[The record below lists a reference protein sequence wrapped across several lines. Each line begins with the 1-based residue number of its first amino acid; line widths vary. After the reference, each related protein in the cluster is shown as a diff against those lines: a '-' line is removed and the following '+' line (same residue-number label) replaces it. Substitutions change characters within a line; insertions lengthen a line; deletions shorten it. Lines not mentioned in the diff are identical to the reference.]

1 MRPDVQANGRLEY
14 CAAMSRMYALR
25 VLYFAMAILLLT
37 AHASAIAAS
46 PIRQL
51 TSSTA
56 TNVRPAW
63 SPDGKSIAFQSNR
76 DGPYH
81 IYVMNT
87 DGSNLRQLT
96 SGDDNDDR
104 HPNWSPDGKTI
115 AVDTGTEIK
124 REIALID
131 VASKNRT
138 VITKLGMTAQFPSFS
153 RSEERR
159 VGKECRSR
167 WSPYH

>member
-1 MRPDVQANGRLEY
+1 
-14 CAAMSRMYALR
+14 MSRTYALR
-25 VLYFAMAILLLT
+25 VLYFAVAMMLLT
-37 AHASAIAAS
+37 AHLSAIAAS

-81 IYVMNT
+81 IYVMNS

-96 SGDDNDDR
+96 NGDNDDR
-104 HPNWSPDGKTI
+104 HPNWSPDGKLI
-115 AVDTGTEIK
+115 AVDTGDQVK

-131 VASKNRT
+131 VGSKNRT
-138 VITKLGMTAQFPSFS
+138 QVTKLGMT
-153 RSEERR
+153 
-159 VGKECRSR
+159 
-167 WSPYH
+167 

>member
-1 MRPDVQANGRLEY
+1 
-14 CAAMSRMYALR
+14 MSRMYALR
-25 VLYFAMAILLLT
+25 VLYLALEGMQLP
-37 AHASAIAAS
+37 AHASAVAAS

-87 DGSNLRQLT
+87 DGSNLRQLP
-96 SGDDNDDR
+96 SGDTDDR
-104 HPNWSPDGKTI
+104 HPTWSPDGKAI
-115 AVDTGTEIK
+115 AV
-124 REIALID
+124 A
-131 VASKNRT
+131 
-138 VITKLGMTAQFPSFS
+138 
-153 RSEERR
+153 
-159 VGKECRSR
+159 
-167 WSPYH
+167 